1 MKLHTQRDTLSMT
14 LTEIRSELR
23 AMICR
28 VDRKMRAPYADGSR
42 SSQVNASTDVL
53 PTLYEMC
60 RTIDTAQ
67 SAAEET
73 A

>member
-1 MKLHTQRDTLSMT
+1 MKLHTQRNTLSAT

-23 AMICR
+23 AMICS
-28 VDRKMRAPYADGSR
+28 VDRKMRAPYSDGSR
-42 SSQVNASTDVL
+42 SNQVNASTDVL
-53 PTLYEMC
+53 PRLYEMC
-60 RTIDTAQ
+60 RTIDAAQ